1 MGFFRFFFLG
11 QGPISSTHRLL
22 TLFTALRH
30 LAHFWTG
37 TKLRYDEYGCDP
49 LNNTSSCQALA
60 NNTAKTAKCST
71 SKRISGQSMN
81 EMCHGRDLQV
91 FFRFANRCPTRGS

>member
-37 TKLRYDEYGCDP
+37 TKLRYDEYGCDKPGSYVGTRHLAEIHWVEQYGGP
-49 LNNTSSCQALA
+49 LRNLF
-60 NNTAKTAKCST
+60 
-71 SKRISGQSMN
+71 M
-81 EMCHGRDLQV
+81 EV
-91 FFRFANRCPTRGS
+91 FSY